1 MREVKHSGEWLPEA
15 LRDLAA
21 SARHQAPPDLGAALK
36 TAYLRRHAGRR
47 RARRMCVAAFAVLV
61 LALSAALGTLRKPAT
76 VANNP
81 HPAPVVAARV
91 GTALAVPP
99 AAESS
104 LAASMPPAGAS
115 AEIVTESFLPLPAY
129 SPRIADEDLRV
140 VRVELK
146 GESLRL
152 VGAPV
157 HEENADR
164 LLLADFVVGQ
174 DGTPYAV
181 RLVLR

>member
-1 MREVKHSGEWLPEA
+1 MREVRHSGEWLPEA
-15 LRDLAA
+15 LRDLAM
-21 SARHQAPPDLGAALK
+21 SERHQAPPELGAALK
-36 TAYLRRHAGRR
+36 AAYLRRHAGRR
-47 RARRMCVAAFAVLV
+47 RTRRMRVAAVVGLV
-61 LALSAALGTLRKPAT
+61 MALFAALGTLHKPAT

-81 HPAPVVAARV
+81 HPAPAVTARV
-91 GTALAVPP
+91 GAALAVSP
-99 AAESS
+99 AADLS
-104 LAASMPPAGAS
+104 LAASRPPAKAP
-115 AEIVTESFLPLPAY
+115 ATIVTESFLPLPAY
-129 SPRIADEDLRV
+129 SPQIADEDLRV

-181 RLVLR
+181 RLVPR